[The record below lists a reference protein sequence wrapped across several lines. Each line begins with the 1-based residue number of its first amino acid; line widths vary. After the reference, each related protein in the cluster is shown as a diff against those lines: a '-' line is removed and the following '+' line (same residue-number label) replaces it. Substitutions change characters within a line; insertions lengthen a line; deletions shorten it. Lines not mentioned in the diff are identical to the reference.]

1 MINWHRLFGVFLI
14 DYFSDS
20 PYEVELE
27 KDLSLQQQFLDIVIL
42 RKEEGEY
49 QGELPD
55 GLDNLSNHNLLSYKS
70 MHESFDAWAMLELI
84 GHYVNYRKQLNKPPL
99 TPESEFSLYAIST
112 RFPQGLDKQITLTRL
127 QAGVYELNLLVKVR
141 LIVLSQI
148 ETSEH
153 NTVWHL
159 FSHVADKVK
168 YGAEHYHHK
177 LNKSSVVNQLYEQ
190 YKLEGL
196 DMPYTLEDFE
206 KDYTKDHLHF
216 LTAEERVKGLSTEE
230 RVEGLSTDERVEGL
244 SIDERLKGV
253 SEADR
258 LKGLSKDALLDYL
271 KQLENQNNDDTQH

>member
-14 DYFSDS
+14 DYFSGS

-27 KDLSLQQQFLDIVIL
+27 KDLSLQQQFLDVVIL

-49 QGELPD
+49 QGQLPD
-55 GLDNLSNHNLLSYKS
+55 GLDNLKNHNLLSYKS
-70 MHESFDAWAMLELI
+70 KHESFDAWAMQELI
-84 GHYVNYRKQLNKPPL
+84 GHYVNYRKQLKKPPL
-99 TPESEFSLYAIST
+99 TPATEFSLYAIST
-112 RFPQGLDKQITLTRL
+112 RYPQGLSEQITLKPL
-127 QAGVYELNLLVKVR
+127 QAGVYEVDLLVKVR

-148 ETSEH
+148 EISEH

-168 YGAEHYHHK
+168 YGAKHYHHK

-206 KDYTKDHLHF
+206 KDYTKEHLHC
-216 LTAEERVKGLSTEE
+216 LSA
-230 RVEGLSTDERVEGL
+230 DERVEGL
-244 SIDERLKGV
+244 SGLERVEGLSGL
-253 SEADR
+253 DR
-258 LKGLSKDALLDYL
+258 LAGLSKEEALVCLQQFM
-271 KQLENQNNDDTQH
+271 KQDQDDKKDKHH